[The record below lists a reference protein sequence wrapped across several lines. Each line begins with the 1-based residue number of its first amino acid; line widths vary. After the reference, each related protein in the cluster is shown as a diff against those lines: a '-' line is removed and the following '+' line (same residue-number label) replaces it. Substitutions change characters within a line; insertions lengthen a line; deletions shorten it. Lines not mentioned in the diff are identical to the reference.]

1 MTMHDRRESAA
12 MPPRRPPQSGSNV
25 RNDGELLDAVN
36 RQVLAILADDARINT
51 AELARRVGMSAPA
64 VRERINRLEEAG
76 VIRGYH
82 VDIDPAKVGL
92 PVAAWVR
99 VRPGPGLLPKVADLA
114 RRTPQ
119 VSECHRITGDD
130 CFLLKVHG
138 PSIEDLE
145 SVLDSFLLF
154 GQTTTAVVVTT
165 PVAPRPPMPL

>member
-1 MTMHDRRESAA
+1 MSSNA
-12 MPPRRPPQSGSNV
+12 RPDTGIDL
-25 RNDGELLDAVN
+25 RNNGELLDAIN
-36 RQVLAILADDARINT
+36 RRVLAILTDNART
-51 AELARRVGMSAPA
+51 STSELARRVGMSAPA
-64 VRERINRLEEAG
+64 VRERINRLEKTG

-99 VRPGPGLLPKVADLA
+99 VRPGPGQLPKVADLA
-114 RRTPQ
+114 QRCPQ

-145 SVLDSFLLF
+145 SVLDGFLMF
-154 GQTTTAVVVTT
+154 GQTTTAVIVAT
-165 PVAPRPPMPL
+165 PVAPRPPRGSDDAAAGP